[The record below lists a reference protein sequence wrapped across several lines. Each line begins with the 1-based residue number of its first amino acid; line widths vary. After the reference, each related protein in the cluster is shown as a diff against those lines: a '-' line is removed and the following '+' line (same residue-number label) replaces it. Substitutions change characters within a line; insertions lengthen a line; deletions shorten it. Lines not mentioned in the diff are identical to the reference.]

1 GSKIGSIQLTA
12 CLAEKAMEPIEWLII
27 GHQIYKGLKFGMK
40 VQEAAA
46 KDKAKAEAAARAR
59 QADLLD
65 RAKHHQ
71 LDDVDLC
78 NLLSDFLEVNF
89 DSDRDGH
96 LGQRE
101 ILEGARRLKE
111 AALETKDPQMR
122 QCVVDYL
129 SLLAWAFKVNKALE
143 LNMRETVRALQK
155 YMEPGEECDPNRVQI
170 ELIVISFIRNPQS
183 RSLAQKLGAV
193 GGSRSGSGM
202 GPETKKVLQEEVED
216 AVKEGVKDMCK
227 DVAQEATSEVAKCF
241 MENLPSLLLP

>member
-1 GSKIGSIQLTA
+1 
-12 CLAEKAMEPIEWLII
+12 
-27 GHQIYKGLKFGMK
+27 MK

-46 KDKAKAEAAARAR
+46 KDKAKAEAAAP
-59 QADLLD
+59 
-65 RAKHHQ
+65 KHHQ

-216 AVKEGVKDMCK
+216 AVKDMCK

>member
-1 GSKIGSIQLTA
+1 
-12 CLAEKAMEPIEWLII
+12 
-27 GHQIYKGLKFGMK
+27 MK

-71 LDDVDLC
+71 LDDVDL
-78 NLLSDFLEVNF
+78 NF

-216 AVKEGVKDMCK
+216 AVKDMCK